1 MPYPK
6 HPKHHIL
13 LPPYQKLVCQ
23 RLQLP
28 IRGAFAPFLPKARGV
43 GEPEGRFF
51 GGEEEAAR
59 AGGAGEGEPEEEGAA
74 EVFCGDGRAGLV
86 R

>member
-6 HPKHHIL
+6 HPKHHVL
-13 LPPYQKLVCQ
+13 LPPNEKLVCEG
-23 RLQLP
+23 LQLP
-28 IRGAFAPFLPKARGV
+28 VGGAFAPFFPKAGGV

-51 GGEEEAAR
+51 RGEEEPTG

-74 EVFCGDGRAGLV
+74 EVFCWVATMEK
-86 R
+86 